1 MIARYWPRKKKRGA
15 PVVLFADPS
24 IGLEL
29 ARRIAAKTDRINR
42 FIPMILEKK
51 KTAGGAACL

>member
-1 MIARYWPRKKKRGA
+1 M
-15 PVVLFADPS
+15 VLFADPS